1 MEYLKD
7 PLDRDELSLIIG
19 AIDDSP
25 SAMVRQD
32 STFTDLGLRETDLVD
47 PTAVVELLLKHP
59 PLMQRPVGVLGDRAV
74 VARPSERILELFDR

>member
-7 PLDRDELSLIIG
+7 PLDRDDLSLIIG

-47 PTAVVELLLKHP
+47 PIAVVELLLKHP

>member
-7 PLDRDELSLIIG
+7 PLDRDDLSLIIG

-47 PTAVVELLLKHP
+47 PTAVGELLLKHP